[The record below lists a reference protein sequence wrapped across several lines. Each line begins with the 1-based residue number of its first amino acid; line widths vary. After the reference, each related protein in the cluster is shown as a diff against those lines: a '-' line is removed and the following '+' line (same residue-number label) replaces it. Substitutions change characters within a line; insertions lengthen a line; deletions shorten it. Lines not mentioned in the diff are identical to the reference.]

1 VVEARGGHSLPNFTP
16 DIKNCTAEER
26 RRGTPLNPIRIDRSD
41 IPDNAIALTT
51 VLGAGKLLLQF
62 FGNEMV
68 FVPELHSSW
77 V

>member
-1 VVEARGGHSLPNFTP
+1 MTNISRYIENRA
-16 DIKNCTAEER
+16 AEER
-26 RRGTPLNPIRIDRSD
+26 RRGTPVDISWVKGSD

-51 VLGAGKLLLQF
+51 DLGAGKLLLQF

-68 FVPELHSSW
+68 FVPELQSSR

>member
-1 VVEARGGHSLPNFTP
+1 VDVSWV
-16 DIKNCTAEER
+16 KC
-26 RRGTPLNPIRIDRSD
+26 SD

-51 VLGAGKLLLQF
+51 DLGAGKLLLQF

-68 FVPELHSSW
+68 FVPELHSSR

>member
-1 VVEARGGHSLPNFTP
+1 V
-16 DIKNCTAEER
+16 DISGVKCS
-26 RRGTPLNPIRIDRSD
+26 G

-51 VLGAGKLLLQF
+51 DLGAGKLLLQF

-77 V
+77 VGDA